1 MSEPNSGNGSRLA
14 EVMGISHDSVNRFL
28 LREGD
33 EPKDLFAEAKGM
45 LNRVGGTR
53 SVDDSTVDKP
63 YGQHMEL
70 VGHFWSGKHPRVVKG
85 LKLITLYYP
94 DLQGRSLPVNYR
106 GYDTSEHKT
115 KNA

>member
-1 MSEPNSGNGSRLA
+1 
-14 EVMGISHDSVNRFL
+14 
-28 LREGD
+28 
-33 EPKDLFAEAKGM
+33 
-45 LNRVGGTR
+45 
-53 SVDDSTVDKP
+53 
-63 YGQHMEL
+63 
-70 VGHFWSGKHPRVVKG
+70 VVKG